1 MGSETRQNRSLRTK
15 ATRTLILSILLAAS
29 LGAATEMKMTVDQLR
44 AFIESSVKKHS
55 PDKQVADY
63 LRQHVKLT
71 NKLPQD
77 TTIHWHGVR
86 VPNAMDGVPHATQPP
101 VHPGESF
108 VYEFT
113 PKEAGTFWFHPH
125 ITVWP
130 HARDAG
136 PQ

>member
-1 MGSETRQNRSLRTK
+1 MGGETRQNRSLRTK

-71 NKLPQD
+71 NKLD
-77 TTIHWHGVR
+77 DRTIEDLQGQ
-86 VPNAMDGVPHATQPP
+86 G
-101 VHPGESF
+101 
-108 VYEFT
+108 
-113 PKEAGTFWFHPH
+113 AGTR
-125 ITVWP
+125 TLEALRVL
-130 HARDAG
+130 RDASKDLAA
-136 PQ
+136 PVAPPKLIVQP